1 MDNRQFLKHAVR
13 TALDTRNFDWVF
25 RQFPNRSQL
34 IAHKRI
40 ALVLDVGANTGQ
52 FASKLRQQGY
62 RGRIVSFEPLSKEF
76 AQLQQLASSDP
87 HWDCKQVALGSTEG
101 QAIINIAGNSY
112 SSSLLPMLD
121 RHVIGAPDSRYVG
134 RETIVITRLDTL
146 LPSLIHA
153 HERVYLKL
161 DVQGYELEVLKGA
174 QRTLPHV
181 DILEMEL
188 SLVPLYQ
195 HQLLYPAMIDYVDRL
210 GFDLLYLERD
220 FADYTTGEVLQVN
233 GIFVRR

>member
-1 MDNRQFLKHAVR
+1 MDNRQILKHAVR
-13 TALDTRNFDWVF
+13 TALDSRKFDWVF
-25 RQFPNRSQL
+25 RQFPSRPQL
-34 IAHKRI
+34 ISDKQI

-52 FASKLRQQGY
+52 YATKLRQQGY

-76 AQLQQLASSDP
+76 AQLRQRASSDP

-101 QAIINIAGNSY
+101 YTIINIAGNSY

-134 RETIVITRLDTL
+134 RETIAITRLDSL
-146 LPSLIHA
+146 QPSLMQA

-174 QRTLPHV
+174 ARTLPQV

>member
-25 RQFPNRSQL
+25 RQFPNRSHL

>member
-1 MDNRQFLKHAVR
+1 MDNRQILKHAVR
-13 TALDTRNFDWVF
+13 TALDSRKFDWVF
-25 RQFPNRSQL
+25 RQFPSRPQL
-34 IAHKRI
+34 IADKQI

-52 FASKLRQQGY
+52 YATKLRQQGY

-76 AQLQQLASSDP
+76 AQLRQRASSDP

-101 QAIINIAGNSY
+101 YTIINIAGNSY

-134 RETIVITRLDTL
+134 RETIAITRLDSL
-146 LPSLIHA
+146 QPSLMQA

-174 QRTLPHV
+174 GRTLHQV
-181 DILEMEL
+181 DIIEMEL

-195 HQLLYPAMIDYVDRL
+195 HQLLYPAMIDYVERL
-210 GFDLLYLERD
+210 GFDLLYLEGD